1 MVDFDGD
8 NEISLDDRQYVG
20 KDIPT
25 YTYGFQLGLQYKNFD
40 LAAIFQGEA
49 DVQYYGQ
56 FELWNPDFGGVVTWK
71 KWFTESVTNN
81 PSGTFPRA
89 GTTTSSYRFQND
101 FFLYDRDYLRLKNLQ
116 IGYNIP
122 TDSLPID
129 GLRLFFNATNL
140 LTFTSIPLVDPEQRS
155 GAATIA
161 DPNLEG
167 EGWSNRPNATYPN
180 NRTLSFGISAKF

>member
-1 MVDFDGD
+1 MKNLATYRNDICLIAGTGLFV
-8 NEISLDDRQYVG
+8 NEVANYL
-20 KDIPT
+20 K
-25 YTYGFQLGLQYKNFD
+25 FKNLLGQIIIINENKTLKKNFKYQYKQFD

-71 KWFTESVTNN
+71 KWINESVTNN

-89 GTTTSSYRFQND
+89 GSTTSSYRYQND

-155 GAATIA
+155 GAATLA
-161 DPNLEG
+161 DPNL
-167 EGWSNRPNATYPN
+167 
-180 NRTLSFGISAKF
+180 